1 MNVWMTARGA
11 GLSALVL
18 LTASTVLGTL
28 MTNRWKPSTKVV
40 AQHVHRVVSL
50 VGLGVLA
57 LHITTILMDTWAH
70 VGVTGALIPFTS
82 TFRATAVGLGTIG
95 MYLMLFA
102 AAIGVARGR
111 FTGSP
116 RAARV
121 WRALHFTG
129 YASWFAALLHGFAAG
144 TDSHIAWVRL
154 LYVVCLLSVASAIAF
169 RATSPRPSAASP
181 VRTFN
186 RPVRVLQGADR

>member
-28 MTNRWKPSTKVV
+28 MTNRWKPTTKVI
-40 AQHVHRVVSL
+40 AQHLHRVVSL
-50 VGLGVLA
+50 LGLGVLA
-57 LHITTILMDTWAH
+57 VHIATILMDTYAH
-70 VGVTGALIPFTS
+70 VGATGALIPFTS

-111 FTGSP
+111 FAGSP
-116 RAARV
+116 RATRI

-129 YASWFAALLHGFAAG
+129 YAAWFAALLHGFAAG
-144 TDSHIAWVRL
+144 TDSHIPWVRL
-154 LYVVCLLSVASAIAF
+154 LYVACLFSVTSTVAF
-169 RATSPRPSAASP
+169 RATAPRRTAASS
-181 VRTFN
+181 VRTLN
-186 RPVRVLQGADR
+186 RPVRVLEGASR